1 MIKASYWK
9 HPGVIA
15 AISAAQAYRQA
26 AKVASYYEIKE
37 KKKLISFYHECMRD
51 WAMSA
56 IKCHKILTRHD

>member
-37 KKKLISFYHECMRD
+37 KKKLISFYHECMRG
-51 WAMSA
+51 WALHAMLLQR
-56 IKCHKILTRHD
+56 ITPKE